1 MKGIFIT
8 ATDTDAGKTFITAG
22 IMYLLRKNNCNAT
35 YFKAALSGA
44 EIEDGKL
51 IPGDTHFVSKVS
63 NLLEDYNLL
72 TPFIYKTAVSPHLAS
87 NMEGNPVN
95 LEIVLNNYNKLKKK
109 YDYVVA
115 EGSGGIICP
124 LSWGENK
131 ILLEDLI
138 KALNLSTILVTKATL
153 GTINHTVLTVKY
165 MESIGIKVKG
175 IIVNLFD
182 ENNPCHR
189 DNLKMIEELT
199 SIKIIAVIGDGT
211 KLSSEEERI
220 EFLKNSFDKIN
231 PEKILTLMEEI

>member
-22 IMYLLRKNNCNAT
+22 IMYLLRKNNFNAS

-44 EIEDGKL
+44 EELNGKL
-51 IPGDTHFVSKVS
+51 IPGDTDFVSKVS
-63 NLLEDYNLL
+63 GLSENYNLL
-72 TPFIYKTAVSPHLAS
+72 TPFVYKTAVSPHLAS
-87 NMEGNPVN
+87 NIEGNPVN
-95 LEIVLNNYNKLKKK
+95 LNVVLDNYNKLKEK
-109 YDYVVA
+109 YDYIVA

-124 LSWGENK
+124 LRWGENK

-138 KALNLSTILVTKATL
+138 KALNMSTLLVTKATL

-165 MESIGIKVKG
+165 MESMGIKVKG

-182 ENNPCHR
+182 ETNPCHR

-199 SIKIIAVIGDGT
+199 SLKIIATIPDGT
-211 KLSSEEERI
+211 NLTTETERI
-220 EFLKNSFDKIN
+220 DFLKTSFDKIN
-231 PEKILTLMEEI
+231 PNEILKLMEEI